1 MTDGCKEPLLCF
13 TETFFF
19 YYYQYIWWESYV
31 EHSIA
36 KDSENDL
43 FIELNESTTRNK
55 ERAIER
61 STLFLFDLIPE
72 WFSEFANV
80 VTNYWARIW
89 LAIEL

>member
-1 MTDGCKEPLLCF
+1 M
-13 TETFFF
+13 
-19 YYYQYIWWESYV
+19 

-72 WFSEFANV
+72 
-80 VTNYWARIW
+80 
-89 LAIEL
+89 